1 MTDNTTLDA
10 PLTQAALDQLFYE
23 ARSQNG
29 WQDRPVPPEM
39 LEKLWEMASLG
50 PTSANCEPGRFIFLT
65 TPEAKER
72 LRPHLSRG
80 NTDKTMT
87 APVVVLAAFDTEF
100 YEKLPQLFPHGD
112 ARSWFTSSPDLAHE
126 TAFRNGTLQA
136 GYLLLATRALG
147 LDAGPLSGFDAD
159 GVNAEFFAEGTWKV
173 NFVINLGY
181 GDPAKVWDRLPRLP
195 FAEGCEVL

>member
-1 MTDNTTLDA
+1 MTDNATLKA
-10 PLTQAALDQLFYE
+10 PLTQAALDQLFYD

-29 WQDRPVPPEM
+29 WLDRPVAPEV

-50 PTSANCEPGRFIFLT
+50 PTSANCEPGRFVFLT

-87 APVVVLAAFDTEF
+87 APVVVLAAFDAEF

-136 GYLLLATRALG
+136 AYLLLAARALG

-159 GVNAEFFAEGTWKV
+159 GVNGEFFADGTWKV

-181 GDPAKVWDRLPRLP
+181 GDPSKVWDRLPRLA
-195 FAEGCEVL
+195 FSEGCEVL